1 MYIYYSGFHLNVRTH
16 RFSLKGLAAYSI
28 ALRQK
33 ILHAY
38 ERRLGSQRALAHL
51 CGVRLAFVEQV
62 LRQHRTTGT
71 IAPKPHA
78 GGQRPRL
85 DEATHGLL
93 RQLMRDDPDLALHK
107 LCTRIA
113 AETGVR
119 VSVPTM
125 CCVLQ
130 RLGLP
135 RKKSRSTRR
144 SGTPRASSKR
154 GRTTGSASHRS
165 TATSNSRECWTMRL
179 TW

>member
-1 MYIYYSGFHLNVRTH
+1 M
-16 RFSLKGLAAYSI
+16 AAYSI
-28 ALRQK
+28 DLRQK

-51 CGVRLAFVEQV
+51 FGVSLAFVENV

-78 GGQRPRL
+78 GGPRPHL

-93 RQLMRDDPDLALHK
+93 RQLVRDDPDRTLHE

-113 AETGVR
+113 TETGVR

-125 CCVLQ
+125 CRMLQ

-144 SGTPRASSKR
+144 SVTRSASSKR
-154 GRTTGSASHRS
+154 G
-165 TATSNSRECWTMRL
+165 
-179 TW
+179 

>member
-1 MYIYYSGFHLNVRTH
+1 M
-16 RFSLKGLAAYSI
+16 AAYSI
-28 ALRQK
+28 DLRQK

-51 CGVRLAFVEQV
+51 FGVSLAFVEKV

-85 DEATHGLL
+85 AEATHVLL
-93 RQLMRDDPDLALHK
+93 RQLVHDDPDLTLHE

-113 AETGVR
+113 VETGVR

-125 CCVLQ
+125 CRILQ

-144 SGTPRASSKR
+144 SVIRSASGTH
-154 GRTTGSASHRS
+154 GRTTGS
-165 TATSNSRECWTMRL
+165 
-179 TW
+179 